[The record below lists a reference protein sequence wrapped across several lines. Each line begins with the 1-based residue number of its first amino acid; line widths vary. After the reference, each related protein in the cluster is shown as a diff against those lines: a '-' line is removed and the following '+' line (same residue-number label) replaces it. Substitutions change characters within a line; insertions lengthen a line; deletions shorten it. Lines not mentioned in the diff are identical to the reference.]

1 MADIVLRD
9 QAISDAK
16 DEMFASLSFYVD
28 QIILTNENTK
38 NNLIA
43 SSKAVSGIDGEL
55 VSLDLEDLAEV
66 ERRKAAEKRIE
77 RFKEREF
84 IMESKPTAA
93 MTSIGGP
100 VIDAQTQKRGAID
113 FAKIAGLVGL
123 LLIPQV
129 REAILAVLDGIIRS
143 VVGGE
148 DAIKKFKIAAGL
160 IAGTLALFW
169 SRAKIANIFNALYQV
184 VNLALVT
191 ATALGLIQ
199 DTADELDNERRR
211 LKKDREAF
219 EKEKANAKKTGKG
232 KIVAGAAGV
241 AAGKAVGD
249 VAQESSNIPT
259 TEKEIEV
266 ELPDRGDKKKE
277 KEKEK
282 QPEQKKEESKSKLK
296 KAAGAAGSTAK
307 KLLKTVPIIGAVAG
321 AAEVAYDTAGA
332 IREAEET
339 GKPVDVPEIVTDQ
352 IIQNVTFGIF
362 NLESAREKIKELK
375 GDPTAKSAVRAQTPS
390 SGLAPAPTVAPT
402 PSAPPEASKESLPS
416 PATTTVPVI
425 QSSAAPPEA
434 SKESLPS
441 PAATVIQSS
450 AAPISVQPSEEVAPL
465 NVQVSV
471 TAPPPK
477 AVSEPVLV
485 VEKKPQV
492 SASLPKAEAVA
503 AQTVKQAVD
512 ASGVNDVKV
521 TKSEAEKLKAQRE
534 VEFTSKMFALEIEKG
549 LSVMPEIKG
558 VDSGSQILKAS
569 GERAILK
576 EAYDVLSRLN
586 IVNINNTKNIFAPEE
601 EMSN

>member
-16 DEMFASLSFYVD
+16 NEMFASLSFYVN

-43 SSKAVSGIDGEL
+43 SSKAISGIDGEL

-113 FAKIAGLVGL
+113 FAKIAGIVGL
-123 LLIPQV
+123 MLIPQI
-129 REAILAVLDGIIRS
+129 RETVLAVLDEIIRGF
-143 VVGGE
+143 VGSE
-148 DAIKKFKIAAGL
+148 DTIKKFKVAIGL

-169 SRAKIANIFNALYQV
+169 SRAKIANIFNALYQI

-191 ATALGLIQ
+191 ASAVGLIQ
-199 DTADELDNERRR
+199 DTADQLELERAR
-211 LKKDREAF
+211 LKKDRAAF
-219 EKEKANAKKTGKG
+219 EKEKADAKKTGKG
-232 KIVAGAAGV
+232 KIVAGAAGA

-266 ELPDRGDKKKE
+266 ELPDRGDKK

-362 NLESAREKIKELK
+362 NLESAREKIRELK

-390 SGLAPAPTVAPT
+390 GGLAPAPTVAPT

-416 PATTTVPVI
+416 PATTTVP
-425 QSSAAPPEA
+425 
-434 SKESLPS
+434 
-441 PAATVIQSS
+441 VIQSS

-492 SASLPKAEAVA
+492 SASLPEAEAVA

-558 VDSGSQILKAS
+558 VDSGSQILRAS

>member
-16 DEMFASLSFYVD
+16 NEMFASLSFYVN

-43 SSKAVSGIDGEL
+43 SSKAISGIDGEL

-241 AAGKAVGD
+241 AAGKAVGN
-249 VAQESSNIPT
+249 VALESSNIPT

-425 QSSAAPPEA
+425 QSSAAP
-434 SKESLPS
+434 
-441 PAATVIQSS
+441 
-450 AAPISVQPSEEVAPL
+450 ISVQPSEEVAPL

-558 VDSGSQILKAS
+558 VDSGSQILRAS

-576 EAYDVLSRLN
+576 ETYDVLSRLN

>member
-16 DEMFASLSFYVD
+16 NEMFASLSFYVN

-43 SSKAVSGIDGEL
+43 SSKAISGINGEL

-129 REAILAVLDGIIRS
+129 REAILAVLDGLIRS

-241 AAGKAVGD
+241 AAGKAVGN
-249 VAQESSNIPT
+249 VALESSNIPT

-425 QSSAAPPEA
+425 QSSAAP
-434 SKESLPS
+434 
-441 PAATVIQSS
+441 
-450 AAPISVQPSEEVAPL
+450 ISVQPSEEVAPL

-485 VEKKPQV
+485 VEKKSQV

-558 VDSGSQILKAS
+558 VDSGSQILRAS

>member
-16 DEMFASLSFYVD
+16 NEMFASLSFYVN

-241 AAGKAVGD
+241 AAGKAVGN
-249 VAQESSNIPT
+249 VALESSNIPT

-390 SGLAPAPTVAPT
+390 SGLAPAPAVAPT

-416 PATTTVPVI
+416 PATTTVP
-425 QSSAAPPEA
+425 
-434 SKESLPS
+434 
-441 PAATVIQSS
+441 VIQSS

-558 VDSGSQILKAS
+558 VDSGSQILRAS

-576 EAYDVLSRLN
+576 ETYDVLSRLN

>member
-16 DEMFASLSFYVD
+16 NEMFASLSFYVN

-241 AAGKAVGD
+241 AAGKAVGN
-249 VAQESSNIPT
+249 VALESSNIPT

-425 QSSAAPPEA
+425 QSSAAP
-434 SKESLPS
+434 
-441 PAATVIQSS
+441 
-450 AAPISVQPSEEVAPL
+450 ISVQPSEEVAPL

-558 VDSGSQILKAS
+558 VDSGSQILRAS

-576 EAYDVLSRLN
+576 ETYDVLSRLN

>member
-113 FAKIAGLVGL
+113 FAKIAGIVGL
-123 LLIPQV
+123 MLIPQI
-129 REAILAVLDGIIRS
+129 RETVLAVLDEIIRGF
-143 VVGGE
+143 VGSE
-148 DAIKKFKIAAGL
+148 DTIKKFKVAIGL
-160 IAGTLALFW
+160 ITGTLALFW
-169 SRAKIANIFNALYQV
+169 SRAKIANIFNALYQI

-191 ATALGLIQ
+191 ASAVGLIQ
-199 DTADELDNERRR
+199 DTADQLELERAR
-211 LKKDREAF
+211 LKKDRAAF

-232 KIVAGAAGV
+232 KIVAGAAGA

-266 ELPDRGDKKKE
+266 ELPDRGDKK

-362 NLESAREKIKELK
+362 NLESAREKIRELK

-390 SGLAPAPTVAPT
+390 GGLAPAPTVAPT

-425 QSSAAPPEA
+425 QSSAAP
-434 SKESLPS
+434 
-441 PAATVIQSS
+441 
-450 AAPISVQPSEEVAPL
+450 ISVQPSQEVAPL
-465 NVQVSV
+465 NVQISV
-471 TAPPPK
+471 TAPPPQ

-492 SASLPKAEAVA
+492 SASLPEAEAVA

-534 VEFTSKMFALEIEKG
+534 VEFTSKMFAMEVEKG
-549 LSVMPEIKG
+549 LKAIPEIRSIDTG
-558 VDSGSQILKAS
+558 GEILKAS
-569 GERAILK
+569 GERMLLK
-576 EAYDVLSRLN
+576 EALDVVSKLN
-586 IVNINNTKNIFAPEE
+586 IININNTKNIYAPEE
-601 EMSN
+601 EPIWN

>member
-1 MADIVLRD
+1 VVDIVNKD
-9 QAISDAK
+9 IAISDAK
-16 DEMFASLSFYVD
+16 KEMFASLSFYIN
-28 QIILTNENTK
+28 QIIFTNNDTK
-38 NNLIA
+38 NSLINV
-43 SSKAVSGIDGEL
+43 SKAVDSINSEL
-55 VSLDLEDLAEV
+55 VSLDLEDLSEV
-66 ERRKAAEKRIE
+66 EKRKAAERRID
-77 RFKEREF
+77 RYKEREY
-84 IMESKPTAA
+84 IMEARPSVA
-93 MTSIGGP
+93 MTEPYSA
-100 VIDAQTQKRGAID
+100 VIDSQTQKRGAID

-219 EKEKANAKKTGKG
+219 EKDKGKKTSKG
-232 KIVAGAAGV
+232 KVVAGAAGA

-249 VAQESSNIPT
+249 VVQESASIPP
-259 TEKEIEV
+259 TEKDIEV
-266 ELPDRGDKKKE
+266 DVPDRDEKKKD
-277 KEKEK
+277 KEK

-307 KLLKTVPIIGAVAG
+307 KLLRTVPIIGAVAG

-362 NLESAREKIKELK
+362 NLESAREKIRKLK
-375 GDPTAKSAVRAQTPS
+375 GEPAPTPQPAPASTSSAG
-390 SGLAPAPTVAPT
+390 GLAPAASTPPAPAPTQPT
-402 PSAPPEASKESLPS
+402 PSPVSQAEPTPVQITVASAPQQVAPNVVIDNRPNVSTLAPEADE
-416 PATTTVPVI
+416 
-425 QSSAAPPEA
+425 
-434 SKESLPS
+434 
-441 PAATVIQSS
+441 
-450 AAPISVQPSEEVAPL
+450 
-465 NVQVSV
+465 
-471 TAPPPK
+471 
-477 AVSEPVLV
+477 
-485 VEKKPQV
+485 
-492 SASLPKAEAVA
+492 VA
-503 AQTVKQAVD
+503 AQTVKEAID
-512 ASGVNDVKV
+512 RTGANDVRPV
-521 TKSEAEKLKAQRE
+521 RSETEDNKAQRE
-534 VEFTSKMFALEIEKG
+534 VEFASKMFALEIEKG
-549 LSVMPEIKG
+549 LSVMPEIRS
-558 VDSGSQILKAS
+558 VDSGSQILRAS

-576 EAYDVLSRLN
+576 ETYDVLSRLN

>member
-43 SSKAVSGIDGEL
+43 SSKAISGIDGEL
-55 VSLDLEDLAEV
+55 VSLDLEDLAEI

-93 MTSIGGP
+93 MTSISGS
-100 VIDAQTQKRGAID
+100 VIDVQTQKRGAID
-113 FAKIAGLVGL
+113 FAKIAGIVGL
-123 LLIPQV
+123 MLIPQI
-129 REAILAVLDGIIRS
+129 RETVLAVLDEIIRGF
-143 VVGGE
+143 VGSE
-148 DAIKKFKIAAGL
+148 DTIKKFKVAIGL

-169 SRAKIANIFNALYQV
+169 SRAKIANIFNALYQI

-191 ATALGLIQ
+191 ASAVGLIQ
-199 DTADELDNERRR
+199 DTADQLELERAR
-211 LKKDREAF
+211 LKKDRAAF

-232 KIVAGAAGV
+232 KIVAGAAGA

-249 VAQESSNIPT
+249 VAQESASLPT

-266 ELPDRGDKKKE
+266 ELPDRGDKK

-390 SGLAPAPTVAPT
+390 GGLAPAPAVTPA

-416 PATTTVPVI
+416 PATTTVP
-425 QSSAAPPEA
+425 A
-434 SKESLPS
+434 
-441 PAATVIQSS
+441 IQSS

-465 NVQVSV
+465 NVQISV
-471 TAPPPK
+471 TAPPPQT
-477 AVSEPVLV
+477 VSEPVLV

-492 SASLPKAEAVA
+492 SASLPEAEAVA

-521 TKSEAEKLKAQRE
+521 TKSEADKLKAQRE
-534 VEFTSKMFALEIEKG
+534 VEFTSKMFAMEVEKG
-549 LSVMPEIKG
+549 LKAIPEIRSIDTG
-558 VDSGSQILKAS
+558 GEILKAS
-569 GERAILK
+569 GERMLLK
-576 EAYDVLSRLN
+576 EALDVVGKLN
-586 IVNINNTKNIFAPEE
+586 IININNTKNIYAPEE
-601 EMSN
+601 EPIWN

>member
-16 DEMFASLSFYVD
+16 NEMFASLSFYVN

-43 SSKAVSGIDGEL
+43 SSKAISGIDGEL

-219 EKEKANAKKTGKG
+219 EKDKANAKKTGKG

-241 AAGKAVGD
+241 AAGKAVGN
-249 VAQESSNIPT
+249 VALESSNIPT

-362 NLESAREKIKELK
+362 NLESAREKIRELK

-390 SGLAPAPTVAPT
+390 GGLAPAPTVAPT

-416 PATTTVPVI
+416 PATTTVP
-425 QSSAAPPEA
+425 
-434 SKESLPS
+434 
-441 PAATVIQSS
+441 VIQSS

-485 VEKKPQV
+485 VEKKSQV

-558 VDSGSQILKAS
+558 VDSGSQILRAS

>member
-16 DEMFASLSFYVD
+16 NEMFASLSFYVN

-43 SSKAVSGIDGEL
+43 SSKAISGIDGEL

-219 EKEKANAKKTGKG
+219 EKDKANAKKTGKG
-232 KIVAGAAGV
+232 KIVAGAAGA

-362 NLESAREKIKELK
+362 NLESAREKIRELK

-390 SGLAPAPTVAPT
+390 GGLAPAPTVAPT

-416 PATTTVPVI
+416 PATTTVP
-425 QSSAAPPEA
+425 
-434 SKESLPS
+434 
-441 PAATVIQSS
+441 VIQSS

-492 SASLPKAEAVA
+492 SASLPEAEAVA

-558 VDSGSQILKAS
+558 VDSGSQILRAS

>member
-16 DEMFASLSFYVD
+16 NEMFASLSFYVN

-43 SSKAVSGIDGEL
+43 SSKAISGIDGEL

-232 KIVAGAAGV
+232 KIVAGAAGA

-425 QSSAAPPEA
+425 QSSAAP
-434 SKESLPS
+434 
-441 PAATVIQSS
+441 
-450 AAPISVQPSEEVAPL
+450 ISVQPSEEVAPL

-558 VDSGSQILKAS
+558 VDSGSQILRAS

-576 EAYDVLSRLN
+576 ETYDVLSRLN

>member
-241 AAGKAVGD
+241 AAGKAVGN
-249 VAQESSNIPT
+249 VALESSNIPT

-425 QSSAAPPEA
+425 QSSAAP
-434 SKESLPS
+434 
-441 PAATVIQSS
+441 
-450 AAPISVQPSEEVAPL
+450 ISVQPSEEVAPL

-558 VDSGSQILKAS
+558 VDSGSQILRAS

-576 EAYDVLSRLN
+576 ETYDVLSRLN